1 MVDQPHPLTVRQ
13 IILCCAEADIEG
25 AIQNLRS
32 ASLCVCLSLSLVA
45 AGSSLP
51 RPDLWNLG
59 YAPIDIVGT
68 LFRVTKTAEIN
79 ERLKL
84 SFVKVIKT
92 FAITRSCSWTDR
104 FFLWVLQEIGF
115 AHMRIA
121 DGCSTLL
128 QLTGLISRLC
138 QATV

>member
-1 MVDQPHPLTVRQ
+1 
-13 IILCCAEADIEG
+13 
-25 AIQNLRS
+25 
-32 ASLCVCLSLSLVA
+32 
-45 AGSSLP
+45 
-51 RPDLWNLG
+51 LWNLG

-84 SFVKVIKT
+84 SFVKVT
-92 FAITRSCSWTDR
+92 SEEPMLDITWLTHSV
-104 FFLWVLQEIGF
+104 VLQEIGF

-138 QATV
+138 QATVRLRAACPC